1 MRISDWS
8 SDVCS
13 SDLAGAERRGGCKR
27 GLQGPRRRYVGNPQ
41 LVARMRPK
49 RIARHE
55 LLGNRERKFGL
66 QTTRRIDVRQFLP
79 LESRL
84 RGKFGIFEGQVGR
97 FGLGLRDR
105 QRGVWGTGVEVR

>member
-27 GLQGPRRRYVGNPQ
+27 GLQGPRRRYVRNPQ
-41 LVARMRPK
+41 LVAHMRPK

-55 LLGNRERKFGL
+55 LLGHRERKFGL
-66 QTTRRIDVRQFLP
+66 QTTRRIDARPFLP
-79 LESRL
+79 PDSRV
-84 RGKFGIFEGQVGR
+84 RGKVVLFAGPVCR
-97 FGLGLRDR
+97 FGARPATL
-105 QRGVWGTGVEVR
+105 WGNLARTEQTR